1 MKRVHQF
8 FGRVLLATGAL
19 MLFFIIT
26 ESTGPDFP
34 DWLVNGTFAAFGL
47 SLAVFAFTYKRW
59 SPEDPPPGPPGPP
72 ENRERN
78 E

>member
-26 ESTGPDFP
+26 ERTGPDFP
-34 DWLVNGTFAAFGL
+34 DWLVNGAFLAFGL

-59 SPEDPPPGPPGPP
+59 SPEDPPP